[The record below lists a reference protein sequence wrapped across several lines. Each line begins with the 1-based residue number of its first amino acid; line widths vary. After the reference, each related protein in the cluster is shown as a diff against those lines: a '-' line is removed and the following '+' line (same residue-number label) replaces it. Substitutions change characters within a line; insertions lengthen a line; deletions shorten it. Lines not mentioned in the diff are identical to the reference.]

1 MVRPIDGQQVI
12 LQTNAIEKLQQI
24 HQQQSSTQQ
33 NYIEFQLK
41 QEKILARETVQ
52 DSSKTEKSEI
62 KDRDKDNNKNKLPQ
76 PKIKRADRADD
87 ETEIENDLES
97 EGKGKYINIKV

>member
-24 HQQQSSTQQ
+24 HQQQSNAQQ
-33 NYIEFQLK
+33 SYIEFQFK
-41 QEKILARETVQ
+41 EERKLARETVQ
-52 DSSKTEKSEI
+52 DSSKTEKAEI
-62 KDRDKDNNKNKLPQ
+62 KDRDKDNKNKLPQ
-76 PKIKRADRADD
+76 PKIKKADRHDV

>member
-24 HQQQSSTQQ
+24 HQQQSSAQH
-33 NYIEFQLK
+33 NYIESQLK
-41 QEKILARETVQ
+41 EEKIHARETVQ
-52 DSSKTEKSEI
+52 DASKTEKSGI
-62 KDRDKDNNKNKLPQ
+62 KDRHKDSKNKLPQ